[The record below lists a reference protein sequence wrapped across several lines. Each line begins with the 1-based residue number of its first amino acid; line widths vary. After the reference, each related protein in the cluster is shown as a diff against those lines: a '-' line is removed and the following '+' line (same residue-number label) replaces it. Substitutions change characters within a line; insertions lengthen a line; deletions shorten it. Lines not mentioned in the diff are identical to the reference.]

1 MSLRHTLRFTVLVGA
16 LLVCASSQL
25 AAAEV
30 PVPASV
36 TGALEWRQ
44 LGPFRGGW
52 ATMATGVSSKP
63 DTFYIGTAGGGVWKT
78 DDVGRTWHSLF
89 DKQPASSIG
98 ALALAP
104 SDPNV
109 IYVGSGQVAARYD
122 VGAGNGVY
130 RSADGGRSWQHMG
143 LDDTRHIGRILVD
156 PQHSDTVLVGA
167 LGHYFGPNHE
177 RGVFRSTD
185 GGKHWKQT
193 LYIND
198 DTGIVDLAA
207 DPANPAIV
215 YAAAWQVRN
224 YPWLSYFQ
232 PNAGP
237 GSGLYRSSDGG
248 VTWTRLGGHGWPTGT
263 LGRMGIATGRGGRV
277 YAVINAAPNSGNVP
291 HAASKDQG
299 GLYRS
304 DDSGATWQLVS
315 REGWLENDYFS
326 RITVDPNDPDRI
338 YSAGQSIR
346 VSNDGGKNWEVFK
359 GAPGG
364 DDYHF
369 VWIDPQNTQRMITA
383 SDQGAVITV
392 NGGQSWSSW
401 YNQPTGQFYH
411 LAADN
416 RFPYWIY
423 SGQQDSGTVGI
434 ASRSDYGAISFR
446 DWRPVGGD
454 ERDYDLP
461 DPADADVVFGSGLGG
476 RVSRWNRQ
484 TGVVQNVTPWPV
496 NSYGQRPTDF
506 KYHYT
511 WITPIAFAAKPPYPL
526 YMGAQVLFRSTDQ
539 GAHWDVI
546 SPDLNGKRAG
556 ATHCD
561 GNPTTAQALAC
572 GYGVIYSIAPSPR
585 SNDEIWIGTDDGLI
599 QRTADGGKSWHDVTP
614 KGLRAWDRIDSLDV
628 SAVQAGTAYAAVD
641 GHRQDDFSPHLWRT
655 HDDGASWTDISTG
668 LPKTSFATVLR
679 ADPVRAGLL
688 YAGTDQGEFVSFD
701 DGGHWQSLQR
711 NLPTAWVRDLLVHG
725 NDLIVATQGRAI
737 WVLDDVTPLRQVNA
751 AIADAPAHLYTPAT
765 AVRVRANENKDT
777 PLPPETPLGKNPPA
791 GAVIDYRLAH
801 AAKGTVTLEIRDSTG
816 QLVRR
821 FSSDDQPAELDADR
835 YFAKGW
841 LRPGAPLSA
850 SAGAHRFVWD
860 LRYARPQAIQ
870 YGYSIS
876 TSWDSDTPV
885 TPEGPMALP
894 GTYRLVLDVD
904 GKSYQ
909 APLKVVMD
917 PRETAVTQAEL
928 VAGLAFSQDIG
939 RQLLQVWQHYGQ
951 VQAVRKQLT
960 ALDDK
965 LALDTA
971 HAAQRASVEAL
982 LKQTAPLVSG
992 SGEDSMN
999 LRAINDGLTDIAT
1012 DVEGADRAPTDG
1024 QRQVA
1029 AASEVRYGKAR
1040 ALWQQVRDGDL
1051 PKLDGELREAGL
1063 AAIKV
1068 PALGQG
1074 GQGKSEESDDLP

>member
-1 MSLRHTLRFTVLVGA
+1 MSTRHALRSIALISA
-16 LLVCASSQL
+16 LLLSATSQL
-25 AAAEV
+25 RAAAA
-30 PVPASV
+30 PTPAGA
-36 TGALEWRQ
+36 TGALEWRL

-52 ATMATGVSSKP
+52 ATMAQGVSSKP
-63 DTFYIGTAGGGVWKT
+63 DTFYIGTAGGGVWRT
-78 DDVGRTWHSLF
+78 DDVGRTWQSLF
-89 DKQPASSIG
+89 DHQPASSIG
-98 ALALAP
+98 ALAVAP

-122 VGAGNGVY
+122 VGAGNGMY
-130 RSADGGRSWQHMG
+130 RSADGGKSWQHIG
-143 LDDTRHIGRILVD
+143 LDDSRHIGRILVD
-156 PQHSDTVLVGA
+156 PQHPDTVLVGA
-167 LGHYFGPNHE
+167 LGHYFGPNHQ

-185 GGKHWKQT
+185 GGKTWRQT
-193 LYIND
+193 LFINA
-198 DTGIVDLAA
+198 DTGVVDLAA

-248 VTWTRLGGHGWPTGT
+248 VTWKRLGGHGWPTGT
-263 LGRMGIATGRGGRV
+263 LGRIGIATGSGGRV
-277 YAVINAAPNSGNVP
+277 YAVVDAAPNSGNVA
-291 HAASKDQG
+291 HAASVDEG

-304 DDSGATWQLVS
+304 DDSGASWQRVS
-315 REGWLENDYFS
+315 QQGWLENDYFS
-326 RITVDPNDPDRI
+326 RLAVDPANRDRL
-338 YSAGQSIR
+338 YATGQSIR
-346 VSNDGGKNWEVFK
+346 VSNDGGKSWHVFK

-369 VWIDPQNTQRMITA
+369 VWIDPRNSQRMITA

-392 NGGQSWSSW
+392 NGGHSWSSW

-461 DPADADVVFGSGLGG
+461 DPADPNIVFGSGLGG

-484 TGVVQNVTPWPV
+484 TGVVQNVTAWPV
-496 NSYGQRPTDF
+496 NSYGERPTEF

-526 YMGAQVLFRSTDQ
+526 YLGAQVLFRSADQ

-546 SPDLNGKRAG
+546 SPALNGKHAG
-556 ATHCD
+556 ATNCD
-561 GNPTTAQALAC
+561 GNPTPAQALAC

-599 QRTADGGKSWHDVTP
+599 QRTADGGKSWHNVTP
-614 KGLRAWDRIDSLDV
+614 KGLKPWDRIDSLDV

-655 HDDGASWTDISTG
+655 HDDGASWTDISAG
-668 LPKTSFATVLR
+668 LPKGSFTTVLR

-688 YAGTDQGEFVSFD
+688 YAGTDQGVFVSFD
-701 DGGHWQSLQR
+701 DGDHWQSLQR

-737 WVLDDVTPLRQVNA
+737 WVLDDVTPLRQFSAANA
-751 AIADAPAHLYTPAT
+751 RAPAHLYTPAT
-765 AVRVRANENKDT
+765 AVRVRANENRDT

-801 AAKGTVTLEIRDSTG
+801 AANGPVTLEIRDSAG

-821 FSSDDQPAELDADR
+821 FSSADKPAELDADR
-835 YFAKGW
+835 YFARGW

-850 SAGAHRFVWD
+850 SAGAHRFVWN

-885 TPEGPMALP
+885 VPEGPMALP
-894 GTYRLVLDVD
+894 GTYQLVLRVD
-904 GKSYQ
+904 GKSYR

-917 PRETAVTQAEL
+917 PRETAVTQADL
-928 VAGLAFSQDIG
+928 AAGLAFSQDIG
-939 RQLLQVWQHYGQ
+939 EQLLKVWQNYAQ
-951 VQAVRKQLT
+951 VQAVREQLT
-960 ALDDK
+960 ALDGK
-965 LALDTA
+965 LGSD
-971 HAAQRASVEAL
+971 AAQRTSVEAL

-992 SGEDSMN
+992 SGEDSLN
-999 LRAINDGLTDIAT
+999 LRAINDGLTDIAS

-1024 QRQVA
+1024 QRQVV
-1029 AASEVRYGKAR
+1029 AASKAR
-1040 ALWQQVRDGDL
+1040 YVKAQALWQQVRDSAL
-1051 PKLDGELREAGL
+1051 PTLNRGLHAAGL
-1063 AAIKV
+1063 ASIRV
-1068 PALGQG
+1068 PALGQAR
-1074 GQGKSEESDDLP
+1074 QERSEESEDLP

>member
-1 MSLRHTLRFTVLVGA
+1 MLLRHALRPAILGGA
-16 LLVCASSQL
+16 LLLSATSQL
-25 AAAEV
+25 AAAQA
-30 PVPASV
+30 PVPAGVAS
-36 TGALEWRQ
+36 ALEWRQ

-52 ATMATGVSSKP
+52 ATMAVGVPSKP
-63 DTFYIGTAGGGVWKT
+63 DTFYIGTAGGGVWKS
-78 DDVGRTWHSLF
+78 DDAGRTWHALF
-89 DKQPASSIG
+89 DQQPASSIG
-98 ALALAP
+98 ALAPAP

-109 IYVGSGQVAARYD
+109 IYAGTGQVAARYD
-122 VGAGNGVY
+122 IGAGNGVY
-130 RSADGGRSWQHMG
+130 RSADGGRSWQHIG
-143 LDDTRHIGRILVD
+143 LDKTRHIGRILVD
-156 PQHSDTVLVGA
+156 PRHPDTVLVGA

-177 RGVFRSTD
+177 RGVFRSSD
-185 GGKHWKQT
+185 GGKHWQQT
-193 LYIND
+193 LTIND

-207 DPANPAIV
+207 DPADPAIV

-248 VTWTRLGGHGWPTGT
+248 VTWKRLGGDGWPSGA
-263 LGRMGIATGRGGRV
+263 LGRIGIATARGGRV
-277 YAVINAAPNSGNVP
+277 YAVVNDAGTPAQS
-291 HAASKDQG
+291 

-304 DDSGATWQLVS
+304 DDGGAHWQAMS
-315 REGWLENDYFS
+315 HAGWLANDYFS
-326 RITVDPNDPDRI
+326 RITVDPSDPDRI

-346 VSNDGGKNWEVFK
+346 VSSDGGKNWHVFK

-369 VWIDPQNTQRMITA
+369 VWIDSQNSQRMITA

-392 NGGQSWSSW
+392 NGGHSWSNW

-411 LAADN
+411 LGADH

-434 ASRSDYGAISFR
+434 ASRSDYGALSFR
-446 DWRPVGGD
+446 DWHPVGGD

-461 DPADADVVFGSGLGG
+461 DPADANIVFGSGLGG

-526 YMGAQVLFRSTDQ
+526 LMGAQVLFRSTDQ
-539 GAHWDVI
+539 GAHWSVI
-546 SPDLNGKRAG
+546 SPDLNGKHAG
-556 ATHCD
+556 ARNCD

-599 QRTADGGKSWHDVTP
+599 QRTADGGKSWHNVTP
-614 KGLRAWDRIDSLDV
+614 KSVHAWDRIDSLDV
-628 SAVQAGTAYAAVD
+628 SAVQAGTVYAAVD
-641 GHRQDDFSPHLWRT
+641 GHRQDDFRPQLWRT
-655 HDDGASWTDISTG
+655 HDDGASWTDISAG
-668 LPKTSFATVLR
+668 LPKTSFTTVLR

-688 YAGTDQGEFVSFD
+688 YAGTDQGVFVSFD

-725 NDLIVATQGRAI
+725 NDLIAATQGRAI
-737 WVLDDVTPLRQVNA
+737 WVLDDVTPLRQVTA
-751 AIADAPAHLYTPAT
+751 AIADAPAYLYTPAM
-765 AVRVRANENKDT
+765 AVRVRANENRDT

-801 AAKGTVTLEIRDSTG
+801 AATGPVTLEIRDSAG
-816 QLVRR
+816 RLLRR

-850 SAGAHRFVWD
+850 SAGSHRFVWD

-876 TSWDSDTPV
+876 TSWDSDTRV

-894 GTYRLVLDVD
+894 GTYQLVLHVD

-909 APLKVVMD
+909 APLKLVMD
-917 PRETAVTQAEL
+917 PRETAVTQADLE
-928 VAGLAFSQDIG
+928 AGLAFSQDIG
-939 RQLLQVWQHYGQ
+939 KQLLKVWQHYGQ
-951 VQAVRKQLT
+951 VQAVREQLT
-960 ALDDK
+960 ELDGK
-965 LALDTA
+965 LAGDTA
-971 HAAQRASVEAL
+971 HVAQRASIETL
-982 LKQTAPLVSG
+982 LKQTEPLVSG
-992 SGEDSMN
+992 SGEGSTN

-1024 QRQVA
+1024 QRQVL
-1029 AASEVRYGKAR
+1029 AASAVRFGKAQ
-1040 ALWQQVRDGDL
+1040 ALWLRVRDGDL
-1051 PKLDGELREAGL
+1051 PRLTDELRKAGL
-1063 AAIKV
+1063 TEIEV
-1068 PALGQG
+1068 PGANNPVV
-1074 GQGKSEESDDLP
+1074 DH